1 MKRAALALIAIF
13 VLLPF
18 SPWWM
23 LFIILGGL
31 GWFSANSKN
40 AMALGFGVAVA
51 SWGIKLGIGYL
62 SGGAILFN
70 RVTEMMNLGSS
81 FGLIMVSL
89 ILAGILGVLSSLS
102 GYQLGSWTRSSDT
115 RINPAVAGL

>member
-1 MKRAALALIAIF
+1 MKKAAFALIAIF
-13 VLLPF
+13 ILLPF

-23 LFIILGGL
+23 LFIILGGF
-31 GWFSANSKN
+31 GWYSVNTKDAILSG
-40 AMALGFGVAVA
+40 LGVAVA

-89 ILAGILGVLSSLS
+89 ILAGILGALSSLS
-102 GYQLGSWTRSSDT
+102 GNHLKSIFSLPTSN
-115 RINPAVAGL
+115 IN

>member
-18 SPWWM
+18 SPWWI
-23 LFIILGGL
+23 LFIILGVS
-31 GWFSANSKN
+31 GWFSVNTKDAILS
-40 AMALGFGVAVA
+40 GFGVAGI
-51 SWGIKLGIGYL
+51 SWGIKLGIGYV

-70 RVTEMMNLGSS
+70 RVAEMMNLGSS

-89 ILAGILGVLSSLS
+89 ILAGILGALSSLS
-102 GYQLGSWTRSSDT
+102 GNHLKSIFSLPTSN
-115 RINPAVAGL
+115 IN

>member
-23 LFIILGGL
+23 LFLILGGF
-31 GWFSANSKN
+31 GWYSVN
-40 AMALGFGVAVA
+40 AKDAILSGLGVALA
-51 SWGIKLGIGYL
+51 SWGIKLGFGYL

-70 RVTEMMNLGSS
+70 RVAEMMNLGSS

-89 ILAGILGVLSSLS
+89 ILAGFLGVLSSLS
-102 GYQLGSWTRSSDT
+102 GYQLRSIFSLPT
-115 RINPAVAGL
+115 SNNK

>member
-40 AMALGFGVAVA
+40 TMALGFGVAVT

-62 SGGAILFN
+62 SGGAILLN
-70 RVTEMMNLGSS
+70 RVAEMMNLGSS
-81 FGLIMVSL
+81 FGLIMASL
-89 ILAGILGVLSSLS
+89 TLAGILGALSSSS
-102 GYQLGSWTRSSDT
+102 GYQLKSIFSLSTSNSK
-115 RINPAVAGL
+115 

>member
-23 LFIILGGL
+23 LFIILGGF
-31 GWFSANSKN
+31 GWFTANSKN

-51 SWGIKLGIGYL
+51 SWGLKLGFGYL

-70 RVTEMMNLGSS
+70 RVAEMMNLGSS
-81 FGLIMVSL
+81 FNLIMVSL
-89 ILAGILGVLSSLS
+89 ILSGILGVLSSMS
-102 GYQLGSWTRSSDT
+102 GYQLRSL
-115 RINPAVAGL
+115 INPSISKTQA

>member
-13 VLLPF
+13 ILLPF
-18 SPWWM
+18 SPWWI
-23 LFIILGGL
+23 LFIILGVS
-31 GWFSANSKN
+31 GWFSVNTKDAILS
-40 AMALGFGVAVA
+40 GFGVAGI

-102 GYQLGSWTRSSDT
+102 GNHLKSIFSLPTSNT
-115 RINPAVAGL
+115 K